1 VPWNSLDR
9 SEGCTRYN
17 SSEPMY
23 ATLIDEQNNKYI
35 PPHRN
40 GHSSH
45 QRCKQGLRRL
55 RLSSAQE
62 TRRWIHQPPPQGRRV
77 TGRRAAVGT
86 HLRRG
91 ELAFSGF
98 GDRALSKPSL
108 RRRLA
113 VFWQAFLRTEWGV
126 LAGWRLSRPRC
137 RGVGAFDS
145 GPAADGRFV
154 TLNRLWRTSA
164 NGNSRK

>member
-1 VPWNSLDR
+1 MPWNSLDR

-17 SSEPMY
+17 SSEPTY
-23 ATLIDEQNNKYI
+23 PTLIDEKNNKYI
-35 PPHRN
+35 PSHRN

-45 QRCKQGLRRL
+45 QRCKQGLGRR

-62 TRRWIHQPPPQGRRV
+62 TRRWIHQPPPRGRGTR
-77 TGRRAAVGT
+77 RRAAVGT
-86 HLRRG
+86 RLRRG
-91 ELAFSGF
+91 ELAISGF

-113 VFWQAFLRTEWGV
+113 VFRQAFLQTLWEV

-154 TLNRLWRTSA
+154 TRY
-164 NGNSRK
+164 

>member
-1 VPWNSLDR
+1 VPWNSLDK

-17 SSEPMY
+17 SSEPIY
-23 ATLIDEQNNKYI
+23 ATLIDEKNNKYI
-35 PPHRN
+35 PSHRN

-45 QRCKQGLRRL
+45 QRCKQGLGRR

-62 TRRWIHQPPPQGRRV
+62 TRRWIHQPPPRGPVIR
-77 TGRRAAVGT
+77 RRAAVGT
-86 HLRRG
+86 RLRRG
-91 ELAFSGF
+91 ELAISGF

-113 VFWQAFLRTEWGV
+113 VFRQAFLRTEWEV

-154 TLNRLWRTSA
+154 TPSSLS
-164 NGNSRK
+164 